1 MAWLHKRVYVKR
13 NLIASLKTKITGMK
27 KILIASTAILL
38 FISCERKNASKESI
52 TNLNREIE
60 VDKSSTVS
68 NTAKGKNQAPSGAI
82 DQTNETRQQKQQ
94 DKKTQDQ
101 TTPATQVDWDKEII
115 KIASLNLEVKDYN
128 AYNSSLRD
136 KIKQTGGYVAQ
147 EQQTQSDYKIEN
159 IITVKVPV
167 DQFDNAVTLIT
178 AGAESINEKRITSQ
192 DVTTEV
198 IDTRSRFE
206 AKKQVRLRYLDL
218 LKQAKNM
225 EEILNVQSQ
234 INGIQEEI
242 ESAAGRIEYLSHSS
256 SFSTIN
262 LTFYQVLNATAKD
275 TNNPSFS
282 TKLGAAFKNGWSW
295 IGEVFVGIVSIWPL
309 LLMIFAG
316 LIIYKKTRTAKVKQA

>member
-1 MAWLHKRVYVKR
+1 
-13 NLIASLKTKITGMK
+13 MK
-27 KILIASTAILL
+27 KILIALAAVFLV
-38 FISCERKNASKESI
+38 ISCEREKASKEAI
-52 TNLNREIE
+52 TDVNKVTKDVKNLG
-60 VDKSSTVS
+60 DLS
-68 NTAKGKNQAPSGAI
+68 NTVERNNQLTSGAI
-82 DQTNETRQQKQQ
+82 DQKNETPPQKQQ
-94 DKKTQDQ
+94 DKKPQDQ
-101 TTPATQVDWDKEII
+101 TTPATKEDWDKKII
-115 KIASLNLEVKDYN
+115 KTASLNLEVKDYT

-159 IITVKVPV
+159 TITIKVPV
-167 DQFDNAVTLIT
+167 DQFDNAVNLIST
-178 AGAESINEKRITSQ
+178 SVKEINEKKITSA

-198 IDTRSRFE
+198 IDTRSRLE

-218 LKQAKNM
+218 LKQARNM
-225 EEILNVQSQ
+225 EEILRVQSE

-262 LTFYQVLNATAKD
+262 LTFYQILNATAKD
-275 TNNPSFS
+275 TDKPSFS

-295 IGEVFVGIVSIWPL
+295 VGEVFVGIVSIWPL

-316 LIIYKKTRTAKVKQA
+316 FIIYKKTKTPKVKQA

>member
-1 MAWLHKRVYVKR
+1 
-13 NLIASLKTKITGMK
+13 MK
-27 KILIASTAILL
+27 KILIALSVVFLL
-38 FISCERKNASKESI
+38 ISCERKNAPKE
-52 TNLNREIE
+52 TTTALNREINE
-60 VDKSSTVS
+60 VNKLTQPSKTVEE
-68 NTAKGKNQAPSGAI
+68 NNQAALGDI
-82 DQTNETRQQKQQ
+82 DYTNGTPQQKQQ
-94 DKKTQDQ
+94 DKKREEQA
-101 TTPATQVDWDKEII
+101 PAATQQDWDKKII
-115 KIASLNLEVKDYN
+115 KTATLNLEVTDYS

-159 IITVKVPV
+159 TITIKVPV
-167 DQFDNAVTLIT
+167 DQFDNAVNLVSATVK
-178 AGAESINEKRITSQ
+178 GINEKKVTSE

-198 IDTRSRFE
+198 VDTRSRLE

-225 EEILNVQSQ
+225 QEILSVQSE

-256 SFSTIN
+256 SFSTIH
-262 LTFYQVLNATAKD
+262 LTFYQILNATAKD
-275 TNNPSFS
+275 TDKPTFS

-309 LLMIFAG
+309 LLMIFAAF
-316 LIIYKKTRTAKVKQA
+316 IIYKKTKTPKVKQA